1 MVNQLARAREL
12 DVQRL
17 VKAGEALE
25 RAQRD
30 ALSGGEAGDLQT
42 PRREEGA
49 AIRRLLEGAESIL
62 PSASQST
69 LDRVAKTLRAAAA
82 TSEGRELV
90 KAGRLAE
97 DLEPPGFEALSGL
110 AAPGS
115 ARPRD
120 RKSPAGRQR
129 KIETLRKKKQEAD
142 EHSKRTADDAR
153 ELEREAREADQSAKK
168 ANRLAATARKRAEA
182 AAAQAQ
188 RIDEELTELQRRDN

>member
-1 MVNQLARAREL
+1 MNQLARAREL

-30 ALSGGEAGDLQT
+30 ALSGGEAGDLQV

-49 AIRRLLEGAESIL
+49 AIRRLLEAAEEIL
-62 PSASQST
+62 PSASPNI

-82 TSEGRELV
+82 SAAGRALV
-90 KAGRLAE
+90 KTGRLAE

-110 AAPGS
+110 AEPGTAP
-115 ARPRD
+115 RRD
-120 RKSPAGRQR
+120 RKSQSGRKR
-129 KIETLRKKKQEAD
+129 RVDTLRRKKQEAE
-142 EHSKRTADDAR
+142 EHSKRTAEEAGK
-153 ELEREAREADQSAKK
+153 LEREAREADQIAGK

-182 AAAQAQ
+182 AAAQLQ
-188 RIDEELTELQRRDN
+188 RIADELAELQRPDR

>member
-1 MVNQLARAREL
+1 VNQLARAREL

-17 VKAGEALE
+17 VRAGEALE
-25 RAQRD
+25 QAQRD

-49 AIRRLLEGAESIL
+49 AIRRLLEGAETIL

-90 KAGRLAE
+90 KAGRLTE

-110 AAPGS
+110 AELGS
-115 ARPRD
+115 TGPRE
-120 RKSPAGRQR
+120 RKSQAGRKR
-129 KIETLRKKKQEAD
+129 RVETLRRKKQEAD
-142 EHSKRTADDAR
+142 EHSKRAAEEAR
-153 ELEREAREADQSAKK
+153 GLEREAREADHAATKAK
-168 ANRLAATARKRAEA
+168 RLAATARKRAEA
-182 AAAQAQ
+182 ALEQAQ
-188 RIDEELTELQRRDN
+188 RIDEELTELQRSER

>member
-1 MVNQLARAREL
+1 MNQLARAREL

-17 VKAGEALE
+17 VRAGEALE
-25 RAQRD
+25 QAQRD
-30 ALSGGEAGDLQT
+30 ALSGGEAGDLQL

-49 AIRRLLEGAESIL
+49 AIRRLLEGAETIL
-62 PSASQST
+62 SSASQST

-90 KAGRLAE
+90 KAGRLTE

-110 AAPGS
+110 AELGS
-115 ARPRD
+115 TGR
-120 RKSPAGRQR
+120 RQR
-129 KIETLRKKKQEAD
+129 KSQAGSERRVETLRKKKREAD
-142 EHSKRTADDAR
+142 EHSRRAAEEAR
-153 ELEREAREADQSAKK
+153 ELEREAREADQAATK

-188 RIDEELTELQRRDN
+188 RIDEELTELQRSDR